1 MNVSMPSLS
10 RLVHLPLSVLVLSS
24 PGAACN
30 SSREVAGSDTGATTD
45 ELSVTTLAGDFDTI
59 WELAWGPDSFIWVT
73 ERGGRISRV
82 NPSSG
87 AVSRVA
93 ALEVSEA
100 GEGGLMGLTFHPDF
114 TTQPWVYVAHTY
126 SSGGTKNRVVRMRFD
141 GTTLAAPEVVID
153 NLPGSSIHN
162 GSRLAIGPD
171 QKLYVTTGDAA
182 NTSLPQDRNSTAGK
196 VLRLELD
203 GRPAAGNPF
212 DNATWSFGHRNP
224 QGMVFL
230 PDGTLF
236 LTEHG
241 PADNDE
247 INRVET
253 GRNFGWPTVH
263 GKCDGDA
270 GGGEQTFCQANDV
283 VEPLANW
290 TPTIAPAGAAYYNA
304 SLIPGWRG
312 SLLFVALKGAA
323 LYRMP
328 LSDDGRRITGEEVLF
343 RGDYGRM
350 RAVLVAP
357 DGIVYL
363 GTSNRDGR
371 GSPRNG
377 DDRIL
382 SIRPR

>member
-1 MNVSMPSLS
+1 
-10 RLVHLPLSVLVLSS
+10 
-24 PGAACN
+24 
-30 SSREVAGSDTGATTD
+30 
-45 ELSVTTLAGDFDTI
+45 
-59 WELAWGPDSFIWVT
+59 
-73 ERGGRISRV
+73 
-82 NPSSG
+82 
-87 AVSRVA
+87 
-93 ALEVSEA
+93 
-100 GEGGLMGLTFHPDF
+100 
-114 TTQPWVYVAHTY
+114 
-126 SSGGTKNRVVRMRFD
+126 MRFD
-141 GTTLAAPEVVID
+141 GTSLATPEVIFD
-153 NLPGSSIHN
+153 DLPGSSIHN

-171 QKLYVTTGDAA
+171 RKLYVTTGDAA
-182 NTSLPQDRNSTAGK
+182 NTSLPQNRSSPAGK

-212 DNATWSFGHRNP
+212 GNATWSFGHRNP

-230 PDGTLF
+230 PDGTLL

-247 INRVET
+247 INRVEA
-253 GRNFGWPTVH
+253 GRNYGWPTVH

-270 GGGEQTFCQANDV
+270 GGGEQAFCQANNV

-328 LSDDGRRITGEEVLF
+328 MSDDGRSITGEEVLLS
-343 RGDYGRM
+343 GDYGRM

-357 DGIVYL
+357 DGVVYL

-371 GSPRNG
+371 GSPRSG

-382 SIRPR
+382 GVRPR

>member
-1 MNVSMPSLS
+1 MNASMPSVS
-10 RLVHLPLSVLVLSS
+10 RLLHLPLAVLVLSS

-30 SSREVAGSDTGATTD
+30 GTGEVAGNDTVETG
-45 ELSVTTLAGDFDTI
+45 ELAITTLAGDFDTI
-59 WELAWGPDSFIWVT
+59 WELAWGPDNFIWVT

-82 NPSSG
+82 DPSNG
-87 AVSRVA
+87 TVSRVA
-93 ALEVSEA
+93 SLQVSEA

-141 GTTLAAPEVVID
+141 GTSLAAPEVILD
-153 NLPGSSIHN
+153 DLPGSSIHN
-162 GSRLAIGPD
+162 GSRLTIGPD
-171 QKLYVTTGDAA
+171 RKLYVTTGDAA
-182 NTSLPQDRNSTAGK
+182 NTSLPQNRNSTAGK

-212 DNATWSFGHRNP
+212 GNATWSFGHRNP

-230 PDGTLF
+230 PDGTLL

-247 INRVET
+247 INRVEA
-253 GRNFGWPTVH
+253 GRNYGWPTVH

-270 GGGEQTFCQANDV
+270 GGGEQAFCQANNV

-328 LSDDGRRITGEEVLF
+328 MSDDGRSITGEEVLLS
-343 RGDYGRM
+343 GDYGRM

-357 DGIVYL
+357 DGVVYL

-371 GSPRNG
+371 GSPRSG

-382 SIRPR
+382 AVRPR